1 MTTDQITYDY
11 DPRNIPSEYLEA
23 IGLMA
28 TATAQTENVL
38 QQFIGGL
45 LGIDMIQSIALTTHL
60 SFPLKDN
67 IIRTLAEIDAPK
79 VDELDKIDSLL
90 DRAKNAIDKRN
101 IALHN
106 SLAVNP
112 VTNDVFSYRQTAR
125 GKLAVSL
132 QKISADEIK
141 EEAIEI
147 YSVGLDIFSFMM
159 SRGLLPKDR
168 NKPLSPSVKRGPKAR
183 KERENN

>member
-1 MTTDQITYDY
+1 MTTNQITYDY
-11 DPRNIPSEYLEA
+11 DPRSIPSEYLEA
-23 IGLMA
+23 LGLIA
-28 TATAQTENVL
+28 TAAAQTEDIL

-67 IIRTLAEIDAPK
+67 IIRTLAEIDAPDI
-79 VDELDKIDSLL
+79 DELDKIDSLL

-106 SLAVNP
+106 SLAINP
-112 VTNDVFSYRQTAR
+112 LTNDVFSHRQTAR

-132 QKISADEIK
+132 QKISAQEIK
-141 EEAIEI
+141 EDAVEI
-147 YSVGLDIFSFMM
+147 YQVGMEIYQFMI
-159 SRGLLPKDR
+159 SRGLQPKNR

-183 KERENN
+183 KERGNP